1 MILLRHF
8 KILQVDQF
16 NRSWIRV
23 IFNRSIIIHSIRV
36 DLLEVEVIIGFKAV
50 NEPNHVGVGGKG

>member
-1 MILLRHF
+1 M
-8 KILQVDQF
+8 QVDQF

-50 NEPNHVGVGGKG
+50 NEPSHVGGGGKG